1 MSLSIVRYHLV
12 PGGRLFTAV
21 IKDGLTAQTMLDGT
35 SLRFGVVSKG
45 GGESSSPDMVTVN
58 GALIE
63 PEGRDLR
70 ASNGAVHFLDEM
82 LFPLP
87 SASLFELLDSDGR
100 FVTMTRALEVAGLA
114 EALGSANNSSSS
126 SSTTPI
132 TVFAPTDEAFDR
144 VPQR

>member
-1 MSLSIVRYHLV
+1 M
-12 PGGRLFTAV
+12 
-21 IKDGLTAQTMLDGT
+21 
-35 SLRFGVVSKG
+35 
-45 GGESSSPDMVTVN
+45 
-58 GALIE
+58 
-63 PEGRDLR
+63 
-70 ASNGAVHFLDEM
+70 HFLDEM